1 MKLFFL
7 SFLLIISFSSFAQNG
22 GLGFDKVLFSVGLS
36 SLSDNNLFEQ
46 DLSYNN
52 IYKVS
57 NLAYSFDLSIPIYH
71 LTDEMSAVLNG
82 FYDIKGA
89 NTNIKIQSYGL
100 GGSMDYALVNSD
112 KYELTVS
119 IGGGY
124 LFHGFELYDVDK
136 IENSKIDSNIL
147 ANRTQLKLNQSFIAY
162 TMFGFYNEYRF
173 NNKLSLFGL
182 VKIRWDYGKS
192 DKYLINNREITL
204 SPYSLNKLYLGL
216 GLKVIIF

>member
-22 GLGFDKVLFSVGLS
+22 DLGFDKVLFSVGLS
-36 SLSDNNLFEQ
+36 NLSDNNLFEQ
-46 DLSYNN
+46 DLSYND

-71 LTDEMSAVLNG
+71 ITDEMSAVLNG
-82 FYDIKGA
+82 FYDIGGV

-100 GGSMDYALVNSD
+100 GCGMDYVLVNSD
-112 KYELTVS
+112 KYELMLS

-136 IENSKIDSNIL
+136 IEGSKIDSNIL
-147 ANRTQLKLNQSFIAY
+147 GNNSQIDFKQSFIAY
-162 TMFGFYNEYRF
+162 STFGAYNEYHF

-182 VKIRWDYGKS
+182 IKIRWDYGKS
-192 DKYLINNREITL
+192 DKYLIDNREITL
-204 SPYSLNKLYLGL
+204 YPYSLNKLYLGL
-216 GLKVIIF
+216 GLKFIIF